1 MFNIVINDVEVPAI
15 EFAQLRVLPF
25 NLIDQIHGRPEGT
38 ARKRFNDNKQYF
50 VENEDYFSLTASDFR
65 TELWAKFGFSA
76 HAPTGTL
83 ITESGYLL
91 LVKSFTDDLAWAIQK
106 ELVRGYFRSKVD
118 PVEFKFSDWDK
129 NRMRISSITQQL
141 PTVIDALVLKTLWAE
156 LQDRCAIAGIPAPD
170 FKLVGKDYRQVSI
183 PGFDVTGLENKT

>member
-1 MFNIVINDVEVPAI
+1 MFNIIINDVEVPEI
-15 EFAQLRVLPF
+15 QFAQLRVLPF
-25 NLIDQIHGRPEGT
+25 KLIDKIHGRPENT

-50 VENEDYFSLTASDFR
+50 VENEDYFSLSASDFR
-65 TELWAKFGFSA
+65 TLIWEKFGFEPKSNS
-76 HAPTGTL
+76 GTL

-91 LVKSFTDDLAWAIQK
+91 LVKSFTDNLAWTIQK

-129 NRMRISSITQQL
+129 NRQRISAIAQQL
-141 PTVIDALVLKTLWAE
+141 PTIKDALSLKLLWGE

-170 FKLVGKDYRQVSI
+170 FKLVGKDYRQQSL
-183 PGFDVTGLENKT
+183 PGFNVKTLDS